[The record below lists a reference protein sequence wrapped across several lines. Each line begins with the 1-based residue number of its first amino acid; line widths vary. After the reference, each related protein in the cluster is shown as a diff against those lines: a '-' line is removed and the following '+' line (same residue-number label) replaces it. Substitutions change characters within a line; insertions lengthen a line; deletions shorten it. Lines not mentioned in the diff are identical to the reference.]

1 MDKGTFIKRIA
12 FLNRKPQP
20 TKELYNKV
28 LNDLI
33 NGIKTELAA
42 GRKVYFQ
49 GLGTFYTRIH
59 KGGKARNFKNG
70 KPIQYKDVRVAAFRP
85 GSVLKEAVR
94 KK

>member
-42 GRKVYFQ
+42 GREVYFQ
-49 GLGTFYTRIH
+49 GLGTWPNTNVGDTR
-59 KGGKARNFKNG
+59 GKIAILLGTR
-70 KPIQYKDVRVAAFRP
+70 
-85 GSVLKEAVR
+85 KEG
-94 KK
+94 